1 MDWLTRIFGAEHMVS
16 WWQECARAVLIFAF
30 GLLLVRLLGRRTFAK
45 WAAVDIVVAIVV
57 GSNLSRALT
66 GSAPLWG
73 TLAASLLLMI
83 LNWTLARAA
92 ALWPAFSTAV
102 EGDPIELVSAGVTHA
117 DRMRGHGVSRT
128 DLNEA
133 LRNASVDSPDKAAK
147 VTLEPS
153 GRITVVKKTG
163 QDQSG
168 SQYSQ

>member
-1 MDWLTRIFGAEHMVS
+1 MDWLQQVFGAEHMVN

-92 ALWPAFSTAV
+92 ASWPTFSNVV
-102 EGDPIELVSAGVTHA
+102 EGDPVELVSAGVVRA
-117 DRMRGHGVSRT
+117 DTMRANGVSRT
-128 DLNEA
+128 DLDEA
-133 LRNASVDSPDKAAK
+133 LRNASVDDPSMAAK
-147 VTLEPS
+147 VMLEPS
-153 GRITVVKKTG
+153 GRITVVKKPG
-163 QDQSG
+163 HDQSG
-168 SQYSQ
+168 AQYR

>member
-1 MDWLTRIFGAEHMVS
+1 MDWLTGVFGAEHMVT
-16 WWQECARAVLIFAF
+16 WWQECARAALIFLF

-45 WAAVDIVVAIVV
+45 WAAVDIVVSIIV

-73 TLAASLLLMI
+73 TLAASLLLMV

-92 ALWPAFSTAV
+92 ASWPAFSTAI
-102 EGDPIELVSAGVTHA
+102 EGDPVELVTDGVIRSE
-117 DRMRGHGVSRT
+117 RMRANAVSET

-133 LRNASVDSPDKAAK
+133 LRNASVDSADKATR

-153 GRITVVKKTG
+153 GRITVIKKRG
-163 QDQSG
+163 EGNSG
-168 SQYSQ
+168 AQYP